1 MRAAG
6 TASLSSNDIACWKI
20 NSADSAQKGRALT
33 GASLLHHQSSERPL
47 SATMAMASA
56 PETWAATLGMFI
68 IDIFRFEDPQTGQ
81 DLGDR
86 GLGDQIGGGGT
97 YFAIGAR
104 VW

>member
-1 MRAAG
+1 
-6 TASLSSNDIACWKI
+6 
-20 NSADSAQKGRALT
+20 
-33 GASLLHHQSSERPL
+33 
-47 SATMAMASA
+47 MAMASA